1 MVSSRTVVMEHGD
14 ADNREACMECHGAD
28 TTEAHEENT
37 GRLLEGS
44 FTESNLRP
52 LGGPPKISDWLD
64 LLDMLE
70 DRLALLERQFR
81 TFKERVERNQP

>member
-1 MVSSRTVVMEHGD
+1 MSSRTVVMEHGD

-37 GRLLEGS
+37 GGLPERSSAE
-44 FTESNLRP
+44 TNLRP
-52 LGGPPKISDWLD
+52 LGVPPKIVDWLD

-70 DRLALLERQFR
+70 DRLALLERQFQ
-81 TFKERVERNQP
+81 TFEERVERNQW